1 MRNHLDYI
9 FSQIALLSETK
20 DHREAARAFLEKR
33 EPVFTGK

>member
-9 FSQIALLSETK
+9 SSQIALLSETE